1 MLFLSES
8 SYPFACLS
16 SLFLGKGLKS
26 LEKCFDTMSVGVAS
40 CVSPGKIIHFL
51 HGDYLFERLA
61 VDSSA
66 CKATVAFV
74 VTEVDSI
81 HSQPTCTKNYND
93 YYQTHIF
100 STVANNNNSH
110 NLAKKNECSKVLHNG
125 GTPQLID

>member
-1 MLFLSES
+1 
-8 SYPFACLS
+8 
-16 SLFLGKGLKS
+16 
-26 LEKCFDTMSVGVAS
+26 MSVGVAS

-81 HSQPTCTKNYND
+81 HSQQTCTKNYNQTEATFS
-93 YYQTHIF
+93 QTHNWP
-100 STVANNNNSH
+100 VAVVEAAIH
-110 NLAKKNECSKVLHNG
+110 IILLARTK
-125 GTPQLID
+125 